1 MSVFKFSSFCP
12 LLIKPAVVDR
22 VSRAMVE
29 VEGVVDSNKMTD
41 GIVEEKMV
49 LYTEFS
55 LKFSLVVPIFAFFSI
70 SGECQGL

>member
-1 MSVFKFSSFCP
+1 M
-12 LLIKPAVVDR
+12 IKPAVVDR

-29 VEGVVDSNKMTD
+29 MEGVVDSNKMTD

-55 LKFSLVVPIFAFFSI
+55 LKFLLAVPIFAFFSI

>member
-1 MSVFKFSSFCP
+1 M
-12 LLIKPAVVDR
+12 IKPAVVDR

-29 VEGVVDSNKMTD
+29 MEGVVDSNKMTD

-55 LKFSLVVPIFAFFSI
+55 LKFSLVVPIFVFFFFFSI
-70 SGECQGL
+70 SRECQGL